1 MLARMSAEA
10 ERRLT
15 TWESLKAAA
24 GSWRL
29 GAVALLSFSS
39 GLPLGL
45 VWLAIPAWMTQI
57 GVDIKVVGLF
67 TLVQAPWTFKVLW
80 APVVDRYPLPL
91 LGRKRGWIL
100 LSQAVLLGLGLWL
113 SAVSSPPEPVG
124 LIGVICLAT
133 AVASATQDIAYDAY
147 TVEVLRK
154 EEQSFVVAARFAA
167 YRVAM
172 WISGRLSITLAAV
185 FSWAAV
191 NLWLALVYLPAM
203 LVTWRAPEP
212 EALPPAPRTLRQAL
226 WEPFVGLLARHRA
239 LEILAFVVLY
249 KLSDNLTQ
257 ALTGPFLIQ
266 TGYSAW
272 DVGVGAG
279 TVSLFAMIAGTFLGG
294 LLIQVRGLGPGLWI
308 SGFLQIF
315 SNLGY
320 AVVAMVGVNRPAM
333 YGAQAFEYV
342 ATGMGSA
349 AFGVLLLRLTEKRFS
364 ATQFALLSSLFGIPR
379 VLAGPP
385 AGLLADAIGWRDF
398 FVLTIPFGVPGMMML
413 QRFAPWGVR
422 DPAFPVAALARR
434 RPLSRWAV
442 AGWGILTALATWAG
456 GVLTLAALAAT
467 RSHRSGQGFDLALQV
482 LHLLAPRSPGD
493 WVSLIGTGVLAAA
506 TALLTAAALVARR
519 GIRRAGAG

>member
-57 GVDIKVVGLF
+57 GIGIKIVGLS
-67 TLVQAPWTFKVLW
+67 TLLQAPWTFKVLW
-80 APVVDRYPLPL
+80 SPLMDRYPLPL
-91 LGRKRGWIL
+91 LGRKRGWVL
-100 LSQAVLLGLGLWL
+100 ASQVGLLGLGVWL

-124 LIGVICLAT
+124 LIGLICLAT
-133 AVASATQDIAYDAY
+133 AVVAATQDIAYDAY

-154 EEQSFVVAARFAA
+154 EEHGVAVGARFAL
-167 YRVAM
+167 YRIAM
-172 WISGRLSITLAAV
+172 WMSGRLSITLAAL

-191 NLWLALVYLPAM
+191 NLWLALLYLPAM

-212 EALPPAPRTLRQAL
+212 EVLPPAPRTLREAV
-226 WEPFVGLLARHRA
+226 WEPFVGLLAKHRA

-266 TGYSAW
+266 AGYSAW

-294 LLIQVRGLGPGLWI
+294 LLTQVRGLGPGLWI

-320 AVVAMVGVNRPAM
+320 AVVAMVGVDRPVM
-333 YGAQAFEYV
+333 YAAQSFEYL
-342 ATGMGSA
+342 ATGMGSG

-379 VLAGPP
+379 ILAGPP

-398 FVLTIPFGVPGMMML
+398 FVLTIPFGIPGMVML
-413 QRFAPWGVR
+413 QRFVPWGVR
-422 DPAFPVAALARR
+422 DPEFTVAAVARR
-434 RPLSRWAV
+434 RPLSRWVV
-442 AGWGILTALATWAG
+442 AGWGILTAVATWAG
-456 GVLTLAALAAT
+456 GLLTLAALAAT
-467 RSHRSGQGFDLALQV
+467 RSYRSGRGFDLAVPL
-482 LHLLAPRSPGD
+482 LHLLAPRSSGD
-493 WVSLIGTGVLAAA
+493 WLSLGGTGVLAVT
-506 TALLTAAALVARR
+506 TALAAAAALVARR
-519 GIRRAGAG
+519 GIRRAGEA